1 MICDR
6 QAQVFPSS
14 GKKVSE

>member
-6 QAQVFPSS
+6 QS
-14 GKKVSE
+14 

>member
-6 QAQVFPSS
+6 L
-14 GKKVSE
+14 